1 MKKDMGNFIKTMNV
15 RRSGNG
21 RIAHLEKELRDEICR
36 MIWDGKSYP
45 KIVAA
50 MGEKGLKLFKQ
61 NLVTWRRGGYQDWL
75 SDQEHVL
82 NLERIREY
90 ALRIVKE
97 HQGTAIQEAG
107 IQVAAA
113 QVYEL
118 LVNFDASVLRKK
130 FKGDTAGYTKLVNVM
145 ARLGDGALRYERYRA
160 EVAERKA
167 KIQAQ
172 IEEVQ
177 RGGLTKERLANIEKE
192 LNLL

>member
-1 MKKDMGNFIKTMNV
+1 
-15 RRSGNG
+15 
-21 RIAHLEKELRDEICR
+21 
-36 MIWDGKSYP
+36 
-45 KIVAA
+45 